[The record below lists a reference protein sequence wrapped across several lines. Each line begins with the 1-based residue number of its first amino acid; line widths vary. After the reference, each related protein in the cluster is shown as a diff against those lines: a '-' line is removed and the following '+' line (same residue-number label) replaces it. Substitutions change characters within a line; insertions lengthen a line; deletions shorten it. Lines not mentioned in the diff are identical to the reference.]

1 MLTIRWRSASLM
13 LVTISVVAL
22 PSCSSGGGT
31 SAAPSTTS
39 TTSAAA
45 LAQRPA
51 TAAEVA
57 TNMRKIE
64 QIAQQVSQSAGTNKA
79 KAVSLDAQIEPL
91 WRPIE
96 ATVRLNDQD
105 TYLALEDGFAAL
117 EQAANEGNAAVAAK
131 GSAGIT
137 STVQAYLAKYSG

>member
-13 LVTISVVAL
+13 LVAISVVAL

-31 SAAPSTTS
+31 SAAPS

>member
-13 LVTISVVAL
+13 LVAISVVAL

-31 SAAPSTTS
+31 SAARRLRRLPHWRSG
-39 TTSAAA
+39 
-45 LAQRPA
+45 RRRRRI
-51 TAAEVA
+51 A

-64 QIAQQVSQSAGTNKA
+64 QIAQQVSHLAGTNKA

>member
-1 MLTIRWRSASLM
+1 MLTIRWRRASLM
-13 LVTISVVAL
+13 LVAISVVAL
-22 PSCSSGGGT
+22 PSCSSGVGT
-31 SAAPSTTS
+31 SAAPSG
-39 TTSAAA
+39 TSAAA
-45 LAQRPA
+45 VPQRPA

-117 EQAANEGNAAVAAK
+117 EQAANEGNAAAAAK